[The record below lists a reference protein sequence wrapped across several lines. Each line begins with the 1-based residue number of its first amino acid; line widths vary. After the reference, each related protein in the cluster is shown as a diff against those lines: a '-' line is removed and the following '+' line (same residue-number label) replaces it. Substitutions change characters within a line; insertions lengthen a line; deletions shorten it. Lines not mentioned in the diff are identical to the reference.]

1 MQNCKKIENVIAH
14 FIEGHKLMNQG
25 QRYLVALSGGPDSV
39 SLLRILLD
47 LGYQIEAVHCNFHLR
62 GEESDRDERFCSQLC
77 QGLNVQLHLVHF
89 DTRTYAELHQVS
101 IEMAARELRYQ
112 YFEKL
117 RCSIGAA
124 GICVAHH
131 QDDSV
136 ETVLMNLLRGTG
148 LKGLEGILPLQGY
161 IIRPLLCINRSD
173 IEQYLHSIHQD
184 FVIDSTNLI
193 DDVTRNRIRLDV
205 IPLLEKI
212 NPAFRKNV
220 ARTTE
225 YVGMAVHALEH
236 YVNNYISLK
245 SGIELYLP
253 QEAGD
258 TTISDASATITVQS
272 IMAFPSPELL
282 LYTMINLYGFSGF
295 QAEEIYAS
303 MNKSG
308 KVWHSK
314 THQLLVD
321 RGKIF
326 IQPLPDHVSN
336 NMRIPEEGNYVFS
349 KNLKL
354 LINYGQPVASKEN
367 DTATLDAGKV
377 KFPLTLRYSQE
388 GDRFV
393 PFGMKGS
400 RLVSDFLTDLKCN
413 LFEKQQQLVLTDA
426 TEKILWVVGK
436 RTDNRFRID
445 SHTEKALVLRVL
457 NPDSAED
464 IR

>member
-1 MQNCKKIENVIAH
+1 MQNYKKFENIIAH
-14 FIEGHKLMNQG
+14 FIEDHRLMK
-25 QRYLVALSGGPDSV
+25 RELCYLVALSGGPDSV

-62 GEESDRDERFCSQLC
+62 GEESDRDEQFCSQLC
-77 QGLNVQLHLVHF
+77 HCLNVHLHLVHF
-89 DTRTYAELHQVS
+89 DTRTYAALHQVS

-117 RCSIGAA
+117 RQSIGAA

-148 LKGLEGILPLQGY
+148 LKGLEGILPLQGH
-161 IIRPLLCINRSD
+161 IIRPLLCISRSD
-173 IEQYLHSIHQD
+173 IEQYLRSIHQD

-193 DDVTRNRIRLDV
+193 DDVMRNRIRLDV
-205 IPLLEKI
+205 IPLFEKL

-220 ARTTE
+220 ARTTA
-225 YVGMAVHALEH
+225 YVEMAVHALEH

-258 TTISDASATITVQS
+258 TTIAEASATITVQS

-282 LYTMINLYGFSGF
+282 LYTIINLYGFSGF

-303 MNKSG
+303 MSKSG

-314 THQLLVD
+314 THELLVD

-326 IQPLPDHVSN
+326 IQPLSDHTPN
-336 NMRIPEEGNYVFS
+336 AIHIPELGTYVFT
-349 KNLKL
+349 KELKL
-354 LINYGQPVASKEN
+354 RISYGQPVVSKED

-388 GDRFV
+388 GDRFI
-393 PFGMKGS
+393 PFGMQDS

-413 LFEKQQQLVLTDA
+413 LFEKKQQLVLTDA
-426 TEKILWVVGK
+426 TGIIIWVVGK

-445 SHTEKALVLRVL
+445 THTVKALVLKVL
-457 NPDSAED
+457 DPVSV
-464 IR
+464 